1 MSYFKGKDDI
11 LKEKKK
17 KKKDPLLVLVINIS
31 GFRLD
36 TC

>member
-11 LKEKKK
+11 LKEKK